1 MDVQAALELPDETD
15 AFLQISD
22 IIFEKES
29 SSGYEKFSDAE
40 RNFFCIDGFIR
51 GMGNGGISQ
60 FFHEHGQHT
69 VDTQKALAE
78 VKSEAAKAL
87 LSQATACFPNSSV
100 PLDEDDREGL
110 VADLEEQNGDL
121 WSELSDKFYD
131 SETEL
136 IKLTLKYVNKNL
148 KSFS

>member
-29 SSGYEKFSDAE
+29 SAGYAQFTDAE
-40 RNFFCIDGFIR
+40 RTFFCIDGFIR
-51 GMGNGGISQ
+51 GMGNGGVSQ

-69 VDTQKALAE
+69 VDTQKALDD
-78 VKSEAAKAL
+78 VKSETAKTL
-87 LSQATACFPNSSV
+87 LAKATACFPDAKV
-100 PLDEDDREGL
+100 PVEEEDREIL

-131 SETEL
+131 AETEL